1 MDMTN
6 HNGDHG
12 TGDGDDS
19 VMVALSTMAM
29 PQKNPDAQTASARPD
44 TDGWKRRQLFQMSH
58 PRTLAM
64 TLAYTYKDC

>member
-12 TGDGDDS
+12 TGDGDDG

-44 TDGWKRRQLFQMSH
+44 TDGWKRGQLFQMSH